1 MATFRC
7 PTRQDFF
14 HTIRQ
19 TKSTRRAKSFAAVG
33 ERDVVL
39 LDHPLCRRG
48 RNPRHPPGDARNC
61 DENEGGDDDGDDSEG
76 MLEDDDGEV
85 GIAPYLGE
93 KLLDAMDRTETT
105 PELRAINTW
114 LDDLRTRH
122 NLPLRISDVDLSNGV
137 ALLDALYVIDA
148 SVFEEV
154 EYGQSGFVQ
163 PYVLRELDKDGKSA
177 ERNLRVLR
185 EALGRFEWRDR
196 DDGGRR
202 LHSIEFARVDTWG
215 LAGFVVLAAYVCNRA
230 DEFVRQ
236 MLAYEDWVVGS
247 LEDVMWRGLQALGAR
262 DRPPREQSLGS
273 GVSEGGSSVLSEEEV
288 YWKRRAMEAER
299 ELRLERKRREDLE
312 RMVDDL
318 EDKAEAWR
326 NAHKGLQRTV
336 ERLKGEMDE
345 KKGRCRVLKEN
356 NAPDAGGTV
365 GRAVNQ
371 LRSDNAKLRRRV
383 AELEKRAEVH
393 EREMTRMLK
402 DVRRRGKP

>member
-14 HTIRQ
+14 HSIRQ
-19 TKSTRRAKSFAAVG
+19 TKSTRRAKSFAAAG

-39 LDHPLCRRG
+39 LDHPLRRRG
-48 RNPRHPPGDARNC
+48 TDA
-61 DENEGGDDDGDDSEG
+61 ENGCSE
-76 MLEDDDGEV
+76 LEQQGEDKDEV

-122 NLPLRISDVDLSNGV
+122 NFPLRISDVDLSNGV

-148 SVFEEV
+148 SVFAEV
-154 EYGQSGFVQ
+154 EYGHGNIVQ
-163 PYVLRELDKDGKSA
+163 PYVQRELDKEGEVA
-177 ERNLRVLR
+177 ERNVGVLR

-202 LHSIEFARVDTWG
+202 LKSIDFTRVDTWG
-215 LAGFVVLAAYVCNRA
+215 LAGFVVLAAYVCDRA
-230 DEFVRQ
+230 DGFVRQ

-273 GVSEGGSSVLSEEEV
+273 GISEEGSSVLSEEEV
-288 YWKRRAMEAER
+288 YWKRRTAEAEK
-299 ELRLERKRREDLE
+299 ELRMERRRREDLE
-312 RMVDDL
+312 RIVADL
-318 EDKAEAWR
+318 EDKAEAWK
-326 NAHKGLQRTV
+326 NAHRGLQRTV
-336 ERLKGEMDE
+336 ERLKGEMAE
-345 KKGRCRVLKEN
+345 RKGRIKVLTEN
-356 NAPDAGGTV
+356 NVSDAEGAM
-365 GRAVNQ
+365 GRAVSQ
-371 LRSDNAKLRRRV
+371 LRAENAKLRRRV
-383 AELEKRAEVH
+383 AELEKRAGVH
-393 EREMTRMLK
+393 EKEMARVLR
-402 DVRRRGKP
+402 DARRRGKT